1 MKELVLHIEDT
12 DYEILQQQAAAAQ
25 MTPQEYEIKN
35 LRNLLHSSRKEEGD
49 FDRIIEYVVHKNA
62 ELYKRLA

>member
-12 DYEILQQQAAAAQ
+12 DYEILKEQAAAMQ
-25 MTPQEYEIKN
+25 MTPEEYESKN
-35 LRNLLHSSRKEEGD
+35 LRNTLRRSPNTEKD
-49 FDRIIEYVVHKNA
+49 FDQIIEYVVHKNA